1 MPMFDK
7 RDVVGKDIVSNRLDC
22 FSIYSLMGGSIWS
35 SRASDLYVSSE
46 ETRFYSGNVPR
57 ECLGS
62 FELIC
67 GMECRRDEDW
77 NWSWSNRREGYNV
90 MELVKVPS

>member
-22 FSIYSLMGGSIWS
+22 FSIYSLIGGSIWS

-46 ETRFYSGNVPR
+46 ETRFYSGNWV
-57 ECLGS
+57 EGS
-62 FELIC
+62 VQGSCQYSF
-67 GMECRRDEDW
+67 
-77 NWSWSNRREGYNV
+77 V
-90 MELVKVPS
+90 